1 MLQRMYSSIMQ
12 NKLAKELS
20 GVLLFSMMIIVVV
33 IALLMMQEQ
42 EIDFVY
48 ANF

>member
-12 NKLAKELS
+12 NKLAKEF
-20 GVLLFSMMIIVVV
+20 GGLFMFSLMLVVV
-33 IALLMMQEQ
+33 VVALLMMQEQ